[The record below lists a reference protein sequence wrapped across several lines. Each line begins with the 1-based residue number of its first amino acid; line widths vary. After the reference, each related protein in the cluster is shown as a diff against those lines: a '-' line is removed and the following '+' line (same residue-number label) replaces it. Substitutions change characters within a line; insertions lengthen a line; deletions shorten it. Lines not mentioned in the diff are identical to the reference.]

1 MRLARAASQTILILS
16 IVAPMVEALDAPYL
30 QRALLAGLA
39 LAVPLGLLGCWVM
52 LRELAF
58 FSHAVGVATFP
69 GLVVGIAL
77 PALGPFAGALLA
89 ALGFVAAVSA
99 SETDHRLRG
108 GAVTGIA
115 LAVALAGGTVA
126 LTALGA
132 GTAPVERLLFG
143 SLLAIS
149 PADFARCAAAG
160 LVSVVAL
167 VLLGPRF
174 VATTF
179 DRDWAGPTG
188 ARERAVAAALLV
200 LVSIVVV
207 CALPAV
213 GSLLVSALLVV
224 PAATAR
230 VLSDRLGPMLVWA
243 VVLCAAETVA
253 GMLVARA
260 LDVPPGAA
268 VAAVAGGTFALVA
281 GSRAA
286 AARRGS
292 TAPA

>member
-1 MRLARAASQTILILS
+1 VI
-16 IVAPMVEALDAPYL
+16 EALEAPYL

-77 PALGPFAGALLA
+77 PPLCPFAGALLA
-89 ALGFVAAVSA
+89 ALGFAAAVSA
-99 SETDHRLRG
+99 AEPDHRLRG
-108 GAVTGIA
+108 GAVIGIA
-115 LAVALAGGTVA
+115 LAVALAAGAVA
-126 LTALGA
+126 VTALGA
-132 GTAPVERLLFG
+132 GAAPVDRLLFG

-149 PADFARCAAAG
+149 PADVGRCAVAG
-160 LVSVVAL
+160 LVSIVAL
-167 VLLGPRF
+167 VLLAPRLA
-174 VATTF
+174 ATTF
-179 DRDWAGPTG
+179 DRDWAQPTG
-188 ARERAVAAALLV
+188 ARARAVAAALLV

-230 VLSDRLGPMLVWA
+230 LLSERLGPMLAWA
-243 VVLCAAETVA
+243 VPLCAAETVV
-253 GMLVARA
+253 GILVARA
-260 LDVPPGAA
+260 LDLPPGAA
-268 VAAVAGGTFALVA
+268 VAAVAGATFALVA
-281 GSRAA
+281 GARAA
-286 AARRGS
+286 AGRRAQA
-292 TAPA
+292 APA